1 MELTKDKN
9 GNSVKFGDIIR
20 YYAPL
25 SKKGKYMEWVVVV
38 DNYGEIGLCDI
49 EDAIKYH
56 PNYPQEIINGGAQ
69 VTDSIIVG
77 NIKDLIYDNR

>member
-9 GNSVKFGDIIR
+9 GDSVKIGDIVR

-49 EDAIKYH
+49 DDAIKHH
-56 PNYPQEIINGGAQ
+56 PNYPQEIIAGGAQ
-69 VTDSIIVG
+69 VTDSVIVG
-77 NIKDLIYDNR
+77 NIKNLIYDNR